1 VRVVY
6 SSHSTILNRH
16 HSMKLSQLSHE
27 SFERDTLDSTNAIT
41 PEISNTGRAYSSAR
55 PHITMDI
62 LRASPPI
69 IHTPDILD
77 TIDSIGHAGISNS
90 SKMTGLSKSF
100 QPVQCPDQ
108 SPVQSKLSP
117 PSAKTACLRCR
128 GKKSRCSGQRPCR
141 GCSNSGLECTWEEH
155 ESESAMEPERPT
167 RNSRSAQGADT
178 TSRRLIK
185 GKDASVQVRSACTRC
200 QHRKAKCS
208 GTRPACTYCSER
220 SLDCTYSVAEGAT
233 RTNDLKRRLRETS
246 NKAHAFGL
254 LLEVMRQGTDEEAT
268 KVLARLRIGESL
280 QGILRS
286 LPVSASSPNGEFQ
299 SEINRRLSAA

>member
-1 VRVVY
+1 M
-6 SSHSTILNRH
+6 N
-16 HSMKLSQLSHE
+16 LSQLPQV
-27 SFERDTLDSTNAIT
+27 SFERDTLDYTNAIT
-41 PEISNTGRAYSSAR
+41 SETSNTGRAYSSAQ
-55 PHITMDI
+55 PHITIDI
-62 LRASPPI
+62 LRTSPPI
-69 IHTPDILD
+69 THTPEIQN
-77 TIDSIGHAGISNS
+77 TIDDIGHAGV
-90 SKMTGLSKSF
+90 LSKPSK
-100 QPVQCPDQ
+100 PVQCPDQ
-108 SPVQSKLSP
+108 SPVQSKLSSP
-117 PSAKTACLRCR
+117 PAKTACLRCR
-128 GKKSRCSGQRPCR
+128 GKKSRCSGQRPCKS
-141 GCSNSGLECTWEEH
+141 CINSCLECTWEEH

-167 RNSRSAQGADT
+167 RNPRPAQGTDT
-178 TSRRLIK
+178 ASRRLTK
-185 GKDASVQVRSACTRC
+185 RKDATVQVRSACTRC

-280 QGILRS
+280 QGILCS

-299 SEINRRLSAA
+299 SELNRRLSAA